1 MPNRASSSP
10 SSTRSPSCTRR
21 TAQTGRQVSKTETAN
36 RQAHAI
42 HQPLQVHNFLQALP
56 PLSGPCQ
63 VSSRTTHPGPSEAIL
78 SVRCADM
85 SCRFNARLQI
95 KRAQGEAAN
104 SHRTLRTVQDARLQ
118 GSHVISA
125 SLHGIHSCAVSIAT
139 TKHPPSRNYRLP
151 RVSRAVA
158 NANDQSRGRGQLI
171 GLPSAA
177 IALGPGPSFGLRN
190 AKPRLPEALPFGRGT
205 VEEAVRRAET
215 GDPCYTGV
223 KSLVNGSNLC
233 LANSRV
239 FQPARQNLHI
249 S

>member
-1 MPNRASSSP
+1 MQQKRIN
-10 SSTRSPSCTRR
+10 
-21 TAQTGRQVSKTETAN
+21 QFV
-36 RQAHAI
+36 
-42 HQPLQVHNFLQALP
+42 L
-56 PLSGPCQ
+56 
-63 VSSRTTHPGPSEAIL
+63 HPGP
-78 SVRCADM
+78 RDMADKGGPVAFAYIH
-85 SCRFNARLQI
+85 RIHRTPRQLVVYTLQI